1 MARRPAR
8 EPPTTTTPRSTPE
21 PCHTTPAG
29 SGPARRAMAP
39 RRRPLRVEQGGGQG
53 GRHQQE
59 EHHGSDDGP
68 DGEECVHEGGP
79 SVSGTAFGG
88 RAPLLSAPL
97 APSLPGRCSEPV
109 AER

>member
-1 MARRPAR
+1 MARRPAS

-21 PCHTTPAG
+21 PCHTRPDG
-29 SGPARRAMAP
+29 SGPRGERGAAASE
-39 RRRPLRVEQGGGQG
+39 LRVEQGGSQG
-53 GRHQQE
+53 GRHQHE
-59 EHHGSDDGP
+59 EHHGPDDGP

-109 AER
+109 AAR